1 MIRLV
6 RKQKNFNLILIKK
19 RKESFE
25 RVQRADGINR
35 NKIEG
40 CGQCYFQDRSVRK
53 KKNSFEKNSY
63 TSDVKDYMD
72 TNLEI
77 LEKVRDEIKKDKELN
92 VLKIKNQI
100 QAI

>member
-1 MIRLV
+1 MWTVLFPR
-6 RKQKNFNLILIKK
+6 QKCT
-19 RKESFE
+19 KE
-25 RVQRADGINR
+25 
-35 NKIEG
+35 
-40 CGQCYFQDRSVRK
+40 

-63 TSDVKDYMD
+63 TSDAKDYMD

-77 LEKVRDEIKKDKELN
+77 LEKVRDEIKRDKELN